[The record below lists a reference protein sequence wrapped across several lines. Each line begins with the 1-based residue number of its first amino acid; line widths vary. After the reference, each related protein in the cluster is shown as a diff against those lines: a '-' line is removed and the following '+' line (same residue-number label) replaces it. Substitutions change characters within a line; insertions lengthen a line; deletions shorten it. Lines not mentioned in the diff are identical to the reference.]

1 MKYLKSINEAILPKE
16 LRYKNILYHATS
28 FENLISILKENVLY
42 GLSEVDYGISTSRSK
57 DYLYNNNGWF
67 RDFSIRGTADCQLI
81 LDRDLIKIKYKIVPY
96 DFEEYKKLGSNPP
109 YDLEVIQSE
118 DKILKGKIIDIK
130 KYIIGIH
137 INNDPYKYMDEL
149 KPLIENN
156 WLVFDKNWN
165 LIFNQ
170 L

>member
-42 GLSEVDYGISTSRSK
+42 GLGDVDYGIATSRSK

-67 RDFSIRGTADCQLI
+67 SDFSIRGTADCQLI
-81 LDRDLIKIKYKIVPY
+81 LDRDLIKTKYKIVPY

-165 LIFNQ
+165 LIFDQ